1 MSPSLSKLANNLS
14 EIYSKSVEGVEKEK
28 KIKSQCDFIGLKNNK
43 LHHKC
48 NMCKQNGWYPWVDY
62 LKSFQIYMNF
72 VMEILTNLLCY

>member
-1 MSPSLSKLANNLS
+1 MSPSLSKLVNNLS

-48 NMCKQNGWYPWVDY
+48 NMCKQNG
-62 LKSFQIYMNF
+62 
-72 VMEILTNLLCY
+72 